1 MIYSLYRLTTTLAA
15 PLISRYLQKRLAK
28 GKEDP
33 KRFNE
38 RLGIASQARPDGLVL
53 WLHGA
58 SVGEAISLLPLIDHL
73 QKNAPAYRILM
84 TTGTVTSA
92 ELMAKRLPQGVI
104 HQFVPVDRLPYV
116 RAFLDHW
123 RPDVAFWTE
132 SELWPNL
139 LCESHKRGT
148 KMALINAR
156 MSEKSLRNWQRVGGF
171 AKKLLSTFDLFL
183 AQTEKDAENY
193 RTLGAQNVTCVGN
206 LKYASPDLP
215 CDDQD
220 LAALQALTTDRAVWL
235 AASTHHGDETLVG
248 RVHQQVKQDHPT
260 LLTLIAPR
268 HPNRADE
275 IEADLNAQG
284 LHIARRSKGQQP
296 DAQTDIYLCDTMGEM
311 GLFYRLSPIVF
322 MGKSLAPL
330 GGQNPLEPAR
340 LDCALL
346 CGPYMTNFPEIMT
359 RFEEVDAITIVK
371 DEGELATQ
379 VTQLLS
385 HPAQANALAERAK
398 QVAYGEAAALDRI
411 YEALNQTFSLDQRG
425 RE

>member
-15 PLISRYLQKRLAK
+15 PLITRYLQKRLAK

-33 KRFNE
+33 TRFNE
-38 RLGIASQARPDGLVL
+38 RLGIASQLRPDGPVL

-58 SVGEAISLLPLIDHL
+58 SVGEAISLLPLIDHV
-73 QKNAPAYRILM
+73 QKHAPAYTILM

-92 ELMAKRLPQGVI
+92 ALMAKRLPQGVI

-156 MSEKSLRNWQRVGGF
+156 MSEKSLKNWQRVGGF
-171 AKKLLSTFDLFL
+171 ARKLLSTFDLFL

-193 RTLGAQNVTCVGN
+193 RTLGAKNVTCVGN

-215 CDDQD
+215 CDESDLTNLQD
-220 LAALQALTTDRAVWL
+220 LTANRALWL

-248 RVHQQVKQDHPT
+248 RVHQQVKQDHPA

-275 IEADLNAQG
+275 IEADLSAQG
-284 LHIARRSKGQQP
+284 LTVARRSKGQQP

-311 GLFYRLSPIVF
+311 GLFYRLAPIVF

-359 RFEEVDAITIVK
+359 RFEEANAITIVN
-371 DEGELATQ
+371 DEVELASQ
-379 VTQLLS
+379 VHELLKNS
-385 HPAQANALAERAK
+385 AHAQELAARAK
-398 QVAYGEAAALDRI
+398 QVALGEAAALDRI
-411 YEALNQTFSLDQRG
+411 YEALNQAFSLDQRG
-425 RE
+425 RG

>member
-1 MIYSLYRLTTTLAA
+1 MIYSVYRLATTLAA

-38 RLGIASQARPDGLVL
+38 RLGIASQPRPDGPLI

-73 QKNAPAYRILM
+73 QKNAPTYTLLM

-92 ELMAKRLPQGVI
+92 ELMAKRLPDGI
-104 HQFVPVDRLPYV
+104 FHQFVPVDRLPYV
-116 RAFLDHW
+116 RRFLDHW
-123 RPDVAFWTE
+123 RPDIAFWTE
-132 SELWPNL
+132 SDLWPNL
-139 LCESHKRGT
+139 LGESYKRGV

-156 MSEKSLRNWQRVGGF
+156 MSEKSLKNWQKFPGF

-193 RTLGAQNVTCVGN
+193 RTLGAQNVKCVGN

-215 CDDQD
+215 CHRAD
-220 LAALQALTTDRAVWL
+220 LTDLNALTQNRPLWL
-235 AASTHHGDETLVG
+235 AASTHPGDETLVG
-248 RVHQQVKQDHPT
+248 HVHHTLKQHHPKV
-260 LLTLIAPR
+260 LTLIAPR
-268 HPNRADE
+268 HPNRADK
-275 IEADLNAQG
+275 IETDLRAQG
-284 LHIARRSKGQQP
+284 LTVARRSKKQP
-296 DAQTDIYLCDTMGEM
+296 PDQATDIYLCDTMGEM

-340 LDCALL
+340 LDCALI
-346 CGPYMTNFPEIMT
+346 CGPHMTNFTEIMT
-359 RFEEVDAITIVK
+359 RFETAQAITIVK
-371 DEGELATQ
+371 DENELAQQ
-379 VTQLLS
+379 VSQLFEQ
-385 HPAQANALAERAK
+385 PAQTKGLAERAK

-411 YEALNQTFSLDQRG
+411 YDTLNRTFHLDQRG
-425 RE
+425 Q